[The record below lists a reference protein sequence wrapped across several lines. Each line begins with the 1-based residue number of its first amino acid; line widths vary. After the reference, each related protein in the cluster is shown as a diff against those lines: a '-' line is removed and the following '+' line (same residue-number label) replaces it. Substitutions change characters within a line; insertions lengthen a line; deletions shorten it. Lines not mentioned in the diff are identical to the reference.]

1 MNRNQLPSTW
11 EATEKIAMEGSA
23 LKTAE
28 KTTLRIVMFTAFYA
42 PYLSGVSFC
51 VQVQVRWLLKQGHEV
66 LLIHPEIDDQY
77 PQVTQNCPIP
87 GLRELESYP
96 HFSSYAYPTKPLLFY
111 KSCPEPRNYRY
122 WSDTEL
128 LEKFQPDVIL
138 VSDPIHMWGF
148 NSLFLGGYGR
158 PIGKEYSNRTGTPVL
173 SLFHTDY
180 LTYGQYYLGNWL
192 MKLVSPIIY
201 ILFRRFSKAYTV
213 NCFASRNM
221 QAKYEAMGF
230 KSCEYVPYL
239 GIDCQKFHPEN
250 ARYDPIPDDDRP
262 TLLFVGRIASE
273 KNILQ
278 LLESFSLILAKIPD
292 AHLVIVGIGPQ
303 FEEFRQC
310 VAKFG
315 SNVTIWGEST
325 GTELLGWFARAD
337 VFVNPSVSEN
347 FCRTNMEA
355 LASGTPIVAAD
366 GGGNSEQV
374 EPGVN
379 GFLAEPN
386 NPVDFAEKVIAI
398 LENSALKAKMTQQA
412 RSSVLKFDWSV
423 CLKQFEAKLYEFVG
437 AAKKF
442 S

>member
-1 MNRNQLPSTW
+1 MNSNQPAPTG
-11 EATEKIAMEGSA
+11 ETPEKIAVEGSA
-23 LKTAE
+23 LKLAE
-28 KTTLRIVMFTAFYA
+28 NPPLRIVMFTAFYA

-51 VQVQVRWLLKQGHEV
+51 VQFQVRWLLQQGHEV

-77 PQVTQNCPIP
+77 PQTTQNFPLP
-87 GLRELESYP
+87 GLRELETYP
-96 HFSSYAYPTKPLLFY
+96 RFSSYAYPTKPLLFY
-111 KSCPEPRNYRY
+111 QSCPEPRNYRY

-128 LEKFQPDVIL
+128 LEKFQPHVIL
-138 VSDPIHMWGF
+138 VSDSIHMWGF

-158 PIGKEYSNRTGTPVL
+158 PIGQEYSNRTGTPVL

-201 ILFRRFSKAYTV
+201 LLFRRFSQAHTI
-213 NCFASRNM
+213 NFFASRNM

-230 KSCEYVPYL
+230 QSCEYLPYL

-250 ARYDPIPDDDRP
+250 VRYDPIPNDKRP

-273 KNILQ
+273 KNIFQ
-278 LLESFSLILAKIPD
+278 LLESLSLILAKIPD

-303 FEEFRQC
+303 FDEVRQRA
-310 VAKFG
+310 AKFE
-315 SNVTIWGEST
+315 SNITIWGKST

-337 VFVNPSVSEN
+337 VFVNPSLSEN

-355 LASGTPIVAAD
+355 LASGTPVVVSD

-423 CLKQFEAKLYEFVG
+423 FLKEFEAKLYEFVG
-437 AAKKF
+437 ATKEF